1 MRHLLARL
9 TLALGFALAAWHW
22 LFTPATLVGVRV
34 LELRAEYAERAE
46 RLARYRAVPEGEALS
61 AAADAY
67 RQKQMA
73 SRPLDPP
80 PALPTAWLDAVQ
92 LGARGEG
99 PLQHH
104 GSGRLLYFRA
114 DAEPLER
121 VADALRRSLGETGF
135 LNAYATVGSADLEF
149 LLFPE
154 PHSSDAPA
162 AVMFPQRAQAPL
174 WLAGSMLLYA
184 ALGWPVRSGVRRD
197 PLPTAVLDLLA
208 AGGWALLF
216 GLPLRIYPSTPAALD
231 DLAGGTLWFW
241 ALALLPLLGLARLAA
256 RAAWRVETSMDAL
269 RVRTLLTNRTV
280 AWSEIRGAE
289 AVETLSPPAGI
300 VLHLESGEQLRIPST
315 GMIGYLDFLR
325 SLQRLGLLRA
335 PRSREFQEA
344 WMLRTAFSLLLLA
357 ALTAPF
363 SFARDVTKDQEFR
376 VRLTAP
382 ISTETNQKGDK
393 ISAMV
398 VAPEE
403 FEGAVMEGEIKESK
417 SGNKFKGKST
427 LLFTFHTLTPR
438 KEEPIP
444 VSTDV
449 KSFVNSQGKAN
460 VDEEGFVVEKKNN
473 LGKVAIGSGAGA
485 LLGAMIGGGKG
496 AAIGAGIGAGASL
509 IVVQFGSKAPNI
521 RFDPG
526 SEIVLSVNPRRE
538 GGK

>member
-9 TLALGFALAAWHW
+9 ILAVGFALAAWQW

-34 LELRAEYAERAE
+34 LDLRAEYAERAE
-46 RLARYRAVPEGEALS
+46 RLARHRAVPEGATLS
-61 AAADAY
+61 EAADAY
-67 RQKQMA
+67 RRKLMG
-73 SRPLDPP
+73 SRPLQPP
-80 PALPTAWLDAVQ
+80 PALPSAWLDAVQ

-104 GSGRLLYFRA
+104 HSGRLLYFRA
-114 DAEPLER
+114 DAEPVDR
-121 VADALRRSLGETGF
+121 VAGPLRRSLGETGF
-135 LNAYATVGSADLEF
+135 LNAYATVGSTDLEF
-149 LLFPE
+149 MLFTE
-154 PHSSDAPA
+154 PHSSDAPT
-162 AVMFPQRAQAPL
+162 AVMYPQRAQAPL
-174 WLAGSMLLYA
+174 WLAGSLLIYA
-184 ALGWPVRSGVRRD
+184 VLGWPVRRGVRRD
-197 PLPTAVLDLLA
+197 PLPTTVLDLLA
-208 AGGWALLF
+208 AAGWAFLF
-216 GLPLRIYPSTPAALD
+216 GLPLRIYPSTPAARAD
-231 DLAGGTLWFW
+231 AAGGTLWFW
-241 ALALLPLLGLARLAA
+241 ALALLPLLGLFRLAA
-256 RAAWRVETSMDAL
+256 RAAWRVEMSTDAL
-269 RVRTLLTNRTV
+269 RVCTLLTSRTIACREV
-280 AWSEIRGAE
+280 RGAE

-300 VLHLESGEQLRIPST
+300 VLHLQSGEQLRIPCT
-315 GMIGYLDFLR
+315 GTVGYLDFLY
-325 SLQRLGLLRA
+325 SLQHLGLLHA
-335 PRSREFQEA
+335 PRSREFKEA

-357 ALTAPF
+357 ALAAPF
-363 SFARDVTKDQEFR
+363 SFATDVAKDQEFR

-403 FEGAVMEGEIKESK
+403 FQGAVMEGEIKESR

-438 KEEPIP
+438 KEDPIP

-485 LLGAMIGGGKG
+485 LLGAIIGGGKG

-521 RFDPG
+521 RFAPG

-538 GGK
+538 GAK